1 MNLELHIAVVLTVEA
16 LGELILLDIEFSKGF
31 HFQFQDNAIVWC
43 IGWQKNQG
51 QGITILGGLCY
62 YPRLIFILLLINFVY
77 PFTTEKERAK
87 EWNI

>member
-51 QGITILGGLCY
+51 QGITILGGL
-62 YPRLIFILLLINFVY
+62 
-77 PFTTEKERAK
+77 
-87 EWNI
+87 